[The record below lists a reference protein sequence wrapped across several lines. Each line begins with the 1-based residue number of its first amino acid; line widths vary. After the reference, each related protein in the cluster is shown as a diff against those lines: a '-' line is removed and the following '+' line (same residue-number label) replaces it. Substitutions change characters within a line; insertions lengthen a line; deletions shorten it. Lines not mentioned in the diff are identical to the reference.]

1 MSICTPP
8 LRRGRGHGFPRFA
21 TRTPG
26 EHVGWVAGSGAPG
39 SGAPHARRPGCG
51 TAGTRVSR
59 GWCLAVFSDPGRRGA
74 VQTGMGW
81 VLDVQGRSARAVSVR
96 GRLSPLAQDR
106 RSVLPRRA
114 AQALVVQTVRPTV
127 LRGVV
132 RQRRRARNTP
142 CHAGDRSALATRGT
156 CCAGPSVLVRTVRS
170 ALVVRGRL
178 LKDHSTHLTGS
189 LGSTQTELGPLV
201 GGESECLGGVGQQVG
216 HLVVHRGNGHLVTN
230 LLA

>member
-1 MSICTPP
+1 MGPP
-8 LRRGRGHGFPRFA
+8 GSSPR
-21 TRTPG
+21 TLG
-26 EHVGWVAGSGAPG
+26 EHVGWVAGSRPLD
-39 SGAPHARRPGCG
+39 SGAPHMVPPA
-51 TAGTRVSR
+51 AEQLGTRVSR
-59 GWCLAVFSDPGRRGA
+59 GWCLASFPDPGRRGA

-156 CCAGPSVLVRTVRS
+156 CCAGPSVLVRTARS

-178 LKDHSTHLTGS
+178 LKDRSTHLTGS

>member
-1 MSICTPP
+1 MSCPFVVFEAMGPP
-8 LRRGRGHGFPRFA
+8 GSSPR
-21 TRTPG
+21 TLG
-26 EHVGWVAGSGAPG
+26 EHVGWVAGSRPLD
-39 SGAPHARRPGCG
+39 SGAPHMVPPA
-51 TAGTRVSR
+51 AEQLGTRVAR
-59 GWCLAVFSDPGRRGA
+59 GWCLASFPDPGRRGA

-178 LKDHSTHLTGS
+178 LKDHSTHLTGP

>member
-1 MSICTPP
+1 MGPP
-8 LRRGRGHGFPRFA
+8 GSSPR
-21 TRTPG
+21 TLG
-26 EHVGWVAGSGAPG
+26 EHVGWVAGSRPLD
-39 SGAPHARRPGCG
+39 SGAPHMVPPA
-51 TAGTRVSR
+51 AEQLGTRVSR
-59 GWCLAVFSDPGRRGA
+59 GWCLASFPDPERRGA

-170 ALVVRGRL
+170 ALVVRGRP
-178 LKDHSTHLTGS
+178 SAQGS
-189 LGSTQTELGPLV
+189 LNAPDWLV
-201 GGESECLGGVGQQVG
+201 GQHADRAWPTRRRGIRMPWWCWPVGRSPCCSPRQWPPGNESPCLILRQ
-216 HLVVHRGNGHLVTN
+216 R
-230 LLA
+230 

>member
-1 MSICTPP
+1 MGPP
-8 LRRGRGHGFPRFA
+8 GSSPR
-21 TRTPG
+21 TLG
-26 EHVGWVAGSGAPG
+26 EHVGWVAGSRPLD
-39 SGAPHARRPGCG
+39 SGAPHMVPPA
-51 TAGTRVSR
+51 AEQLGTRVSR
-59 GWCLAVFSDPGRRGA
+59 GWCLASFPDPGRRGA

-114 AQALVVQTVRPTV
+114 AQALVVQTVRSTV

-178 LKDHSTHLTGS
+178 LKDRSTHLTGS

-201 GGESECLGGVGQQVG
+201 GGESKCLGGVGQQVG
-216 HLVVHRGNGHLVTN
+216 HLVVHRSNGHLVTN

>member
-1 MSICTPP
+1 MGPP
-8 LRRGRGHGFPRFA
+8 GSSPR
-21 TRTPG
+21 TLG
-26 EHVGWVAGSGAPG
+26 EHVGWVAGSRPLD
-39 SGAPHARRPGCG
+39 SGAPHMVPPA
-51 TAGTRVSR
+51 AEQLGTRVSR
-59 GWCLAVFSDPGRRGA
+59 GWCLASFPDPGRRGA

-178 LKDHSTHLTGS
+178 LKDRSTHLTGS

-201 GGESECLGGVGQQVG
+201 GGESECLGGVGQ
-216 HLVVHRGNGHLVTN
+216 
-230 LLA
+230 

>member
-1 MSICTPP
+1 MGPP
-8 LRRGRGHGFPRFA
+8 GSSPR
-21 TRTPG
+21 TLG
-26 EHVGWVAGSGAPG
+26 EHVGWVAGSRPLD
-39 SGAPHARRPGCG
+39 SGAPHMVPPA
-51 TAGTRVSR
+51 AEQLGTRVSR
-59 GWCLAVFSDPGRRGA
+59 GWCLASFPDPGRRGA

-127 LRGVV
+127 LRRVV

-178 LKDHSTHLTGS
+178 LKDRSTHLTGS

>member
-1 MSICTPP
+1 MDGCRMRKAVRHV
-8 LRRGRGHGFPRFA
+8 LR
-21 TRTPG
+21 
-26 EHVGWVAGSGAPG
+26 
-39 SGAPHARRPGCG
+39 
-51 TAGTRVSR
+51 
-59 GWCLAVFSDPGRRGA
+59 LRGA
-74 VQTGMGW
+74 VGQ
-81 VLDVQGRSARAVSVR
+81 RSPRVVEYTPCGVVR
-96 GRLSPLAQDR
+96 CSPCETVR
-106 RSVLPRRA
+106 PTLPCRA
-114 AQALVVQTVRPTV
+114 AQALVVQTVRSTV

-132 RQRRRARNTP
+132 RQRRRARNTL

-178 LKDHSTHLTGS
+178 LKDRSTHLTGS

>member
-1 MSICTPP
+1 MVPP
-8 LRRGRGHGFPRFA
+8 AAEQL
-21 TRTPG
+21 
-26 EHVGWVAGSGAPG
+26 
-39 SGAPHARRPGCG
+39 
-51 TAGTRVSR
+51 GTRVSR
-59 GWCLAVFSDPGRRGA
+59 GWCLASFPDPGRRGA

-127 LRGVV
+127 LRRVV

-156 CCAGPSVLVRTVRS
+156 CCAGPSVLVRTVRPAS
-170 ALVVRGRL
+170 ARHQRPSRAVSARPDSPLSSCRAGP
-178 LKDHSTHLTGS
+178 SAQGS
-189 LGSTQTELGPLV
+189 LNAPDWLV
-201 GGESECLGGVGQQVG
+201 GQYADRAWPTRRRGIQMPWWCWPAGRSPCCSPRQWPPGNESPCLILRQ
-216 HLVVHRGNGHLVTN
+216 R
-230 LLA
+230 